1 MRETDLISDG
11 RGRRRGVSGDT
22 PVSGGLLS
30 ECEHQLQKENTE
42 SVTGVGWA
50 GCWRSTKF
58 YLRHVE
64 LEM

>member
-1 MRETDLISDG
+1 MSGPRTRETDLISDG

-42 SVTGVGWA
+42 LVMGVWGGQDA
-50 GCWRSTKF
+50 GEVRSF
-58 YLRHVE
+58 I
-64 LEM
+64 